1 LLAEPNPIE
10 DLAAEGKHHEQA
22 SLLRGGGANDDADG
36 IADPE
41 AQIVRSLMAPS
52 APAPLSPVALVKAHK
67 GLFALVGVSLL
78 LFILFFASSRP
89 GPTSSSLENS
99 EYLSWRRMAER
110 AREMQ
115 AKEKEQDA
123 RLQQLAAMERAGQLP
138 ADAEV
143 AAAAAAAAGGPFPD
157 KDGKFYQ
164 NLYEATV
171 REHAAAQR
179 KREHDLR
186 EAEEDAAEEAA
197 ENAGLPNPPKREDD
211 DKDDDHDDDDEADK
225 AKKKLKKKNR
235 KNKRDDHDDD
245 DDDNHDDGQT
255 TILRPTRP
263 LGNDVRPPVDPQF
276 DGRRSNKNR
285 RNHDDDDDDDDDH
298 RRRPVV
304 GGNAASDPRPSTT
317 LLPHRFPPP
326 PPAGGVDVGG
336 LASTFDRLAAAADA
350 RRNQNLGQNGA
361 GQRPIGPALAPI
373 GNVASR
379 DSSAGDTKPDA
390 AMEQSIPPS
399 MPTAELELPVP
410 QFPQPLQ
417 QGFLRRRRP
426 KPLGG
431 QFASEAGKMP
441 AVDPV
446 IPNAGGV

>member
-1 LLAEPNPIE
+1 
-10 DLAAEGKHHEQA
+10 
-22 SLLRGGGANDDADG
+22 
-36 IADPE
+36 
-41 AQIVRSLMAPS
+41 
-52 APAPLSPVALVKAHK
+52 VALVKAHK

-99 EYLSWRRMAER
+99 EYLSWKRMAER

-115 AKEKEQDA
+115 AKEREQEA

-157 KDGKFYQ
+157 KEGKYYQ

-197 ENAGLPNPPKREDD
+197 ENAGLPKPPKREDD
-211 DKDDDHDDDDEADK
+211 DDKDEHDDDEEDK
-225 AKKKLKKKNR
+225 AKKKKLKKKNK
-235 KNKRDDHDDD
+235 KNKRDDPDDD
-245 DDDNHDDGQT
+245 EGDDRDDGQT
-255 TILRPTRP
+255 TNLRPTRP

-276 DGRRSNKNR
+276 VGRRSNQNR
-285 RNHDDDDDDDDDH
+285 RNHDDDDDDNDHH
-298 RRRPVV
+298 RRRPDV
-304 GGNAASDPRPSTT
+304 GGNSASVPRPPTT
-317 LLPHRFPPP
+317 LLPRFPPPP

-336 LASTFDRLAAAADA
+336 LASTFDRLAAVADA
-350 RRNQNLGQNGA
+350 RRHQNLGQNGA

-373 GNVASR
+373 VNVAY
-379 DSSAGDTKPDA
+379 DSSIDDTTVPA
-390 AMEQSIPPS
+390 APMEQSIPPS
-399 MPTAELELPVP
+399 MPTVEPELPVP

-441 AVDPV
+441 PVDPV
-446 IPNAGGV
+446 VPNAGGV